1 MLRHLVILSM
11 VGTLVASAGTALA
24 QCLKPKERTAVHI
37 RVLQTELMVAALSCR
52 AVPGRDFTG
61 QYNAFV
67 KKHGEKLVSHAR
79 VLQAYFNA
87 RYGNDSR
94 RQLDTFITALAND
107 ASQRSMTSPTFCDES
122 AGLFHDALRVERRDL
137 ENWTSTR
144 VAAVPVTLGA
154 CGADGQPATTASREA
169 PAQ

>member
-11 VGTLVASAGTALA
+11 VGTLVASAGTAVA

-67 KKHGEKLVSHAR
+67 KKHGEKLVSHSR
-79 VLQAYFNA
+79 VLQAYFTA

-94 RQLDTFITALAND
+94 RQLDAFITSLAND

-122 AGLFHDALRVERRDL
+122 AGLFHEALRVERRDL
-137 ENWTSTR
+137 ENWSATR
-144 VAAVPVTLGA
+144 VAAVPMTLGA
-154 CGADGQPATTASREA
+154 CGADGQPAASAAR
-169 PAQ
+169 